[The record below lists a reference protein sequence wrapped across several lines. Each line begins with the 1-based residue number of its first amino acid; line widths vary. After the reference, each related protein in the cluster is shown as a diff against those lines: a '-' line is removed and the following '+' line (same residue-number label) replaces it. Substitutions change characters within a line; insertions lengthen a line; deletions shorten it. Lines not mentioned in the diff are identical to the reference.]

1 MGEFNDTA
9 AFMNILLSF
18 FNTLWKQ
25 LAMADL
31 ASDYHPSRTTEQLKR
46 PLFSYC
52 ATPKDFTPPTETLR
66 YTPRLDAP
74 VRSFSSYVRGY
85 GTLPLKDRA
94 LITLRSARLAHAFHV
109 IPDLTVMAI
118 DHGLTDSDVT
128 FIANGRY
135 APGWNFRQQLL
146 IRVTDELYNQQKIN
160 RRVWKRLTKMY
171 DHGQIFDIVLS
182 AAAFH
187 LCTF

>member
-1 MGEFNDTA
+1 MS
-9 AFMNILLSF
+9 ILLSF

-25 LAMADL
+25 LAIAGL
-31 ASDYHPSRTTEQLKR
+31 ASDYHPLKSAEQLKI
-46 PLFSYC
+46 PLFSYSI
-52 ATPKDFTPPTETLR
+52 TSTDFTPATDKLSD
-66 YTPRLDAP
+66 TPRLDEPA
-74 VRSFSSYVRGY
+74 RSFSSYVRGY
-85 GTLPLKDRA
+85 STLPLKDRA
-94 LITLRSARLAHAFHV
+94 LIALRSAHITHAFHM

-146 IRVTDELYNQQKIN
+146 IRVTDELYNKQRIN
-160 RRVWKRLTKMY
+160 TGVWKRLTKMY

-187 LCTF
+187 LCIF